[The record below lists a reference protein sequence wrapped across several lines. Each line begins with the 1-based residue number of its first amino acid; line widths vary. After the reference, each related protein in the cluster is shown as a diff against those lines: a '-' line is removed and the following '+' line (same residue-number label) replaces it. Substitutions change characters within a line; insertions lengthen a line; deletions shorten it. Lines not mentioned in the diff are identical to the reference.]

1 MPFQPLEHV
10 LGKLQIQGKSDQK
23 PLQRVSGHWE
33 EIVGSVVAAQTRPLT
48 IQRGVLRV
56 ATSSAAWANNL
67 IYERQ
72 RILDKLN
79 TKLGLNLTDIR
90 FSSAEW
96 YSHQESALSPGT
108 EQQRLLWQEH
118 PSRLSEQLPPVSRR
132 VTDPQDA
139 IAAFR
144 NWANIMRAR
153 SQQLPYCPQCHC
165 PTPPGELERWQVCA
179 HCATKHW

>member
-1 MPFQPLEHV
+1 MSFQPLEHV
-10 LGKLQIQGKSDQK
+10 LGKLKIQGKADQK
-23 PLQRVSGHWE
+23 PLQRLLGHWE
-33 EIVGSVVAAQTRPLT
+33 ELVGSVVAAQTRPLT

-79 TKLGLNLTDIR
+79 TKLGLDLTNIR

-96 YSHQESALSPGT
+96 YSHQDSVASPGT
-108 EQQRLLWQEH
+108 EQYNQVWQKH
-118 PSRLSEQLPPVSRR
+118 PSRLSDQLPSVSRR
-132 VTDPQDA
+132 AANPKDA
-139 IAAFR
+139 IAAFKD
-144 NWANIMRAR
+144 WAKVMRSR
-153 SQQLPYCPQCHC
+153 SQQLPLCPQCHC

-179 HCATKHW
+179 HCATKQW

>member
-10 LGKLQIQGKSDQK
+10 LGQLQIQGKADQK
-23 PLQRVSGHWE
+23 PLQRVLGHWE
-33 EIVGSVVAAQTRPLT
+33 DIVGSVVAAQTRPLA

-67 IYERQ
+67 VYERQ

-79 TKLGLNLTDIR
+79 TKLGLNLADIR

-96 YSHQESALSPGT
+96 YSHQETVSAPGT
-108 EQQRLLWQEH
+108 EQQQQLWQEH
-118 PSRLSEQLPPVSRR
+118 PSRLSDQSPAVSHRASE
-132 VTDPQDA
+132 PADA

-144 NWANIMRAR
+144 DWAKAMRAR
-153 SQQLPYCPQCHC
+153 SYQLPLCPQCHC

-179 HCATKHW
+179 HCATKQW